1 MIDATANAYEELNK
15 QCGFNPSNKLDEF
28 IYLAELQTSQN
39 VNIMYNVDR
48 AIVDVRDKNW
58 ICFC

>member
-1 MIDATANAYEELNK
+1 VIDATANAYEELNK

-48 AIVDVRDKNW
+48 AIVDVRGNK
-58 ICFC
+58 